1 MRRALWP
8 DATDDD
14 MTHWL
19 ARHDAAT
26 LVAAVQG
33 TGALCGFAEV
43 GERPYADGCATSPVA
58 YLEGWYVDPA
68 FRRQSVGASLIR
80 AVEAW
85 ARGRGH
91 RELASD
97 TLLEN
102 VDSQRAHLNLG
113 FAETERLVLYRKAL

>member
-8 DATDDD
+8 GVSDDD
-14 MTHWL
+14 MIHWL

-26 LVAAVQG
+26 LVAAVRG
-33 TGALCGFAEV
+33 TAALCGFAEV
-43 GERPYADGCATSPVA
+43 GERPYA
-58 YLEGWYVDPA
+58 DPA

-97 TLLEN
+97 TQLEN
-102 VDSQRAHLNLG
+102 VDSQGAHLHIG